1 VVRVF
6 RGWMVRRAGSVVRE
20 KTIGKHP
27 LAAATRRR
35 TLWVVRP
42 CTAFLGE
49 QGRSAYLKAGGC
61 RRGGEA
67 EDAAVQKI
75 VGSG

>member
-1 VVRVF
+1 
-6 RGWMVRRAGSVVRE
+6 MLVRE

-35 TLWVVRP
+35 TWPRGVLWVVRP

-49 QGRSAYLKAGGC
+49 RGRSAYLKAGGC
-61 RRGGEA
+61 RRGGEV
-67 EDAAVQKI
+67 EGAAVQKI